1 MSDREQIR
9 KLGEKET
16 IKNKWIMENNNFRYF
31 NDKGE
36 LIVHLFRHQNNWK
49 TLPILPA
56 KSKFSKP
63 NQAESGEKDRQIRR
77 KVSTKND

>member
-49 TLPILPA
+49 GFVLGHNGSISRNRFIDALEEVHA
-56 KSKFSKP
+56 ALK
-63 NQAESGEKDRQIRR
+63 ECGWEK
-77 KVSTKND
+77 

>member
-49 TLPILPA
+49 GFVLGYNGSISRNRFTDALEEV
-56 KSKFSKP
+56 
-63 NQAESGEKDRQIRR
+63 QAALKECGWEK
-77 KVSTKND
+77 

>member
-9 KLGEKET
+9 KLGEKEV
-16 IKNKWIMENNNFRYF
+16 IKSKWIMENNNFRYF

-49 TLPILPA
+49 GFVLGYNGSISRNRFTDALEEV
-56 KSKFSKP
+56 
-63 NQAESGEKDRQIRR
+63 QAALKECGWEK
-77 KVSTKND
+77 

>member
-49 TLPILPA
+49 GFVLAYTGSISRNRVIDALEEVHAAL
-56 KSKFSKP
+56 K
-63 NQAESGEKDRQIRR
+63 ECGWEK
-77 KVSTKND
+77 

>member
-9 KLGEKET
+9 KLGQKET

-49 TLPILPA
+49 GFVLGH
-56 KSKFSKP
+56 
-63 NQAESGEKDRQIRR
+63 NESISRNRFTDALKDIHTALKECGWEK
-77 KVSTKND
+77 

>member
-49 TLPILPA
+49 GFVLGYT
-56 KSKFSKP
+56 
-63 NQAESGEKDRQIRR
+63 G
-77 KVSTKND
+77 